1 MISYPDFYKNVWV
14 VEHGQ
19 TGMPAHPEV
28 TDDLYNIL
36 SILFDPQPLA
46 QTMLLG
52 LPKKVGKS
60 VIMASY
66 LVYRQLKAIA
76 DGRPSSLH
84 LISSNSKEH
93 GQDVLR
99 QAVEYGLKG
108 MPDLAGLFAVNRDE
122 IILTDDETDFTS
134 SIRILSRGD
143 SAVSG
148 INYGAGVCAVDELWG
163 IRKTDV
169 KAVNRWSE
177 LQPPPGNP
185 ETVRLCASYAGLQN
199 SIILKE
205 LWTKLVSGTRVTPD
219 YPIFKSANGAIAGII
234 DDGYD
239 RRYYTRP
246 HWQTDEWIENEYK
259 DTVNKAGFER
269 QFFLKWSVSD
279 GQLAVAEADWTSL
292 KDIELEYVEG

>member
-1 MISYPDFYKNVWV
+1 MISFPDFYKNVWV

-19 TGMPAHPEV
+19 TGLSSHPEV
-28 TDDLYNIL
+28 SDDLYAIL
-36 SILFDPQPLA
+36 SILFEPKPLA

-52 LPKKVGKS
+52 LPKKTGKS
-60 VIMASY
+60 IICASY
-66 LVYRQLKAIA
+66 LVYRMLKAIA
-76 DGRPSSLH
+76 DSRPSSQM

-99 QAVEYGLKG
+99 QAVEYGLRG
-108 MPDLAGLFAVNRDE
+108 MPELTGLFAVNKDE
-122 IILTDDETDFTS
+122 IILTDDTTDYTS
-134 SIRILSRGD
+134 SIRILSCGD

-148 INYGAGVCAVDELWG
+148 INYGAGVCAVDELWA
-163 IRKTDV
+163 IRKNDT

-199 SIILKE
+199 SNVLKK
-205 LWTKLVSGTRVTPD
+205 LWENLIGGTRVTPD
-219 YPIFKSANGAIAGII
+219 YPIFRSQNGAIAGII

-239 RRYYTRP
+239 GRYYTRP
-246 HWQTDEWIENEYK
+246 HWHTDEWIENEYR
-259 DTVNKAGFER
+259 DTANKAGFER

-279 GQLAVAEADWTSL
+279 GQLAVEQSDWASL
-292 KDIELEYVEG
+292 EDKELEYVEL